1 MTRKEALEAAEDEFD
16 AAYNAACAAY
26 EAELARI
33 NEEYPQ

>member
-1 MTRKEALEAAEDEFD
+1 MTRFQAIAAAVD
-16 AAYNAACAAY
+16 AYNAAYRAAY